1 MTRRHQVDE
10 ADLTR
15 RLDAMSLKEKVTLLT
30 GGDAWTLTPVAAAG
44 LASLA
49 LSDGPVGPR
58 GTSFGGDTPPAL
70 LFPSPSSLAAAWD
83 EDPAYETGRLMG
95 LKARE
100 MGIHVLLAPTVN
112 LHRSPLGGR
121 HFECYSEDPFLSSRT
136 AVGFVK
142 GVQSTGVAATVKH
155 FVGNDSETERMTYDA
170 RIDDRTLREAYLP
183 PFEAAVREAGA
194 WVVMAAYN
202 SVNGTTMTENAEL
215 LNGVLKEEWG
225 FDGVVLSDWLAART
239 TESSALAGL
248 DLVMPG
254 PEGPWGDTLLAA
266 VERGRVPMSVI
277 DDKVLRILRLAAR
290 VGALDGTEGP
300 VSDPLPQ
307 DIRSRIRELAIR
319 GAVLLRNDGLLPL
332 KPDAVRKVALIGPN
346 AVRFAAQ
353 GGGSAH
359 VTPEHIVSP
368 LEGLRRTLG
377 ENVDIT
383 VHQGVFPHAKLPP
396 LDGAMA
402 TDPVD
407 GTPGV
412 RLEYRAADGSRMSD
426 EHKDP
431 ASYWFPVV
439 LGDGVEEL
447 TLRTRL
453 ALQDSGTH
461 RLSVLG
467 TGSFTL
473 YAPGNEPQTHT
484 QLQEGD
490 DIAALLLNPPSHTF
504 AFPAAQ
510 GETEVMV
517 RVRPQRN
524 LPYPITQLGLG
535 YDVPRGSDEE
545 ELQAAVA
552 AAAEAD
558 VVVLMVGSDADT
570 EAENLDRTTLALRGR
585 QDELVERVCAANPRT
600 AVIVN
605 AGSPFVLP
613 WADRPAALLWSWF
626 PGQEGGDA
634 IADVLTGT
642 EPGGR
647 LPTTF
652 PATEADVP
660 VLSTQPVEG
669 ILAYAEGSRIGYRAY
684 DADRAAPLFP
694 FGHGLSYTTWD
705 YQDVVVSGHMARGLT
720 VHVTVRNSGDRPGR
734 EVVQV
739 YLEPADGSE
748 PPRLVGF
755 SAVEAG
761 PSEAVV
767 ATISVPARTLAT
779 WTGEGWAAR
788 TGGHRLRV
796 GRSSADV
803 RLTAAVPRSS

>member
-1 MTRRHQVDE
+1 M
-10 ADLTR
+10 
-15 RLDAMSLKEKVTLLT
+15 
-30 GGDAWTLTPVAAAG
+30 
-44 LASLA
+44 
-49 LSDGPVGPR
+49 
-58 GTSFGGDTPPAL
+58 
-70 LFPSPSSLAAAWD
+70 
-83 EDPAYETGRLMG
+83 
-95 LKARE
+95 
-100 MGIHVLLAPTVN
+100 
-112 LHRSPLGGR
+112 
-121 HFECYSEDPFLSSRT
+121 
-136 AVGFVK
+136 
-142 GVQSTGVAATVKH
+142 
-155 FVGNDSETERMTYDA
+155 
-170 RIDDRTLREAYLP
+170 
-183 PFEAAVREAGA
+183 
-194 WVVMAAYN
+194 
-202 SVNGTTMTENAEL
+202 
-215 LNGVLKEEWG
+215 
-225 FDGVVLSDWLAART
+225 
-239 TESSALAGL
+239 
-248 DLVMPG
+248 
-254 PEGPWGDTLLAA
+254 
-266 VERGRVPMSVI
+266 
-277 DDKVLRILRLAAR
+277 
-290 VGALDGTEGP
+290 
-300 VSDPLPQ
+300 
-307 DIRSRIRELAIR
+307 
-319 GAVLLRNDGLLPL
+319 
-332 KPDAVRKVALIGPN
+332 
-346 AVRFAAQ
+346 
-353 GGGSAH
+353 
-359 VTPEHIVSP
+359 
-368 LEGLRRTLG
+368 
-377 ENVDIT
+377 
-383 VHQGVFPHAKLPP
+383 
-396 LDGAMA
+396 
-402 TDPVD
+402 
-407 GTPGV
+407 
-412 RLEYRAADGSRMSD
+412 
-426 EHKDP
+426 
-431 ASYWFPVV
+431 V

-552 AAAEAD
+552 AAEEAD

-669 ILAYAEGSRIGYRAY
+669 VLAYAEGSRIGYRAY

-705 YQDVVVSGHMARGLT
+705 YQDVVVSGDMARGLT